1 MVRIDGPMADEELAV
16 VFAAVALALRA
27 KGLRPVALPQVRRVA
42 GPNGPALWAF
52 AGRLAQMAGR
62 GATPTRSRR

>member
-1 MVRIDGPMADEELAV
+1 MVRIDGPVADEELAV

-27 KGLRPVALPQVRRVA
+27 KGLRPAAMPQVRRVA
-42 GPNGPALWAF
+42 GPNGSAVWAL

-62 GATPTRSRR
+62 GATRSRR